1 MDLIIEFGPWLATMA
16 VLVCFSGF
24 FSCSEAA
31 LFYLRRQDRRTLQS
45 GNPAQRIAAALLDD
59 PDRLLTAVLF
69 WNLAI
74 NIFYFTIVS
83 IIYIQLKEPD
93 RIQLNEPGHL
103 AEAGVFAFGSLLVLI
118 FFSEMLPK
126 SLAVL
131 RPRLVSALVG
141 IPLAAAV
148 RVLDPVVP
156 SFRFVTLI
164 SRRLFFPRFEPE
176 PYLELGDL
184 QRAIELST
192 SDAALLEQEQKVLQ
206 NIVSLSDIRVD
217 EMMRPRIQF
226 LSFRPPVSIHDLEG
240 RMTPSGYLLVTEPD
254 SDEVAAA
261 IPLQYLSELP
271 EEHLEHHAEPVVYI
285 PWNATAGAL
294 LEEMR
299 RYDRQVAAVVN
310 EFGETIGIVT
320 FDDILDT
327 IFGHSPSRSARLLQK
342 SSIAQVGSGLWH
354 VTGMT
359 SLRRLA
365 KHFQTELPLSK
376 SVTVAGAMQEVLQRL
391 PVQGDVC
398 RWGPFELTVLEA
410 ADRGDLTVQ
419 LVLTPDSG
427 SDFDQ
432 EGGS

>member
-16 VLVCFSGF
+16 VLLCCSGF

-45 GNPAQRIAAALLDD
+45 GNSAQRIAAALLED

-69 WNLAI
+69 WNLMI

-83 IIYIQLKEPD
+83 IIG
-93 RIQLNEPGHL
+93 IQLN
-103 AEAGVFAFGSLLVLI
+103 AQSRRTEAGAVAVGSLLVLI

-156 SFRFVTLI
+156 SFRFVNLI
-164 SRRLFFPRFEPE
+164 SRRLFFPKLKPE

-184 QRAIELST
+184 ERAIELST

-217 EMMRPRIQF
+217 EMMRPRTQF
-226 LSFRPPVSIHDLEG
+226 LSFRPPVSIRDLKG

-271 EEHLEHHAEPVVYI
+271 EEHLEHHAETVVYI

-299 RYDRQVAAVVN
+299 RRDRQVAAVVN
-310 EFGETIGIVT
+310 EYGETIGIVT

-365 KHFQTELPLSK
+365 KHFQITLPTSK
-376 SVTVAGAMQEVLQRL
+376 SVTVAGVLQEVLQRL
-391 PVQGDVC
+391 PAEGDVC

-419 LVLTPDSG
+419 LVHAHDSG
-427 SDFDQ
+427 SDIDQ
-432 EGGS
+432 EAAS